1 MTARKGAAEPAPLT
15 VSQLAARIDDTLK
28 TGFAG
33 AVRVAGEVSNFSDRT
48 HWYFNLKDEGAV
60 VACVAFQ
67 SVAKKIGF
75 APASGQQVLVKG
87 RVEFYAPQGRLS
99 LVVEGMQPVGA
110 GAAELALK
118 RLVEEVRAL
127 GWLDPSRKRA
137 LPSFPGRI
145 AVITSRTGAALQ
157 DVLVT
162 ARKRCPAVAI
172 LVVDVRVQ
180 GEGAAAEI
188 AEAVRLVGLRHGAL
202 GVDAILVTRG
212 GGSIEDLWAFND
224 REVARAIVES
234 PVPVVAAVG
243 HETDTTLAELVADE
257 RCATP
262 TQAAMRLTPDKAALV
277 QQIDSAGR
285 RLSGHL
291 QRHLRHEQERL
302 AALAARPALAD
313 PRQLTR
319 DGAERLAQMLGMLK
333 SAAAWRLQSASG
345 QVDGWALRLERQQ
358 PRAVHARTWSRV
370 QVAGHRL
377 DAALKQATG
386 GVDLA
391 ALAQRL
397 ARAGSALV
405 TRAAAKV
412 QARESHLT
420 AIGPRS
426 ILSRGYSITT
436 GPDGKLIRSQ
446 GDVKPGDVIATT
458 VADGQIGSTVHAIG
472 GGGGAPNRKKP
483 RQGQQS
489 APPSLFG

>member
-1 MTARKGAAEPAPLT
+1 MTARKVAAEAAPLT
-15 VSQLAARIDDTLK
+15 VSQLAVKIDDTLK
-28 TGFAG
+28 AG
-33 AVRVAGEVSNFSDRT
+33 IAGSVRVAGEVSNFSDRT

-75 APASGQQVLVKG
+75 TPASGQQVLLKG

-110 GAAELALK
+110 GPAELALK

-127 GWLDPSRKRA
+127 GWLDPARKRP
-137 LPSFPGRI
+137 LPTFPRRI

-188 AEAVRLVGLRHGAL
+188 AEAVRLVGLRHGVL
-202 GVDAILVTRG
+202 GIDAVVVTRG

-234 PVPVVAAVG
+234 PIPVVAAIG

-262 TQAAMRLTPDKAALV
+262 TQAAMRLTPDTAGLM

-285 RLSGHL
+285 RLSAHL
-291 QRHLRHEQERL
+291 QRHMRHERERL

-313 PRQLTR
+313 PRHLTR
-319 DGAERLAQMLGMLK
+319 DAAERLAQMYGVLK
-333 SAAAWRLQSASG
+333 SVAMSRLQGAMG
-345 QVDGWALRLERQQ
+345 QVDGRALRLERQH
-358 PRAVHARTWSRV
+358 PRAVHARNVGRV

-377 DAALKQATG
+377 ETAVKHVIG

-391 ALAQRL
+391 ALAGHL
-397 ARAGSALV
+397 TRAGKAMV
-405 TRAAAKV
+405 TVAAAKV
-412 QARESHLT
+412 QARGSHLT

-426 ILSRGYSITT
+426 ILARGYSITT
-436 GPDGKLIRSQ
+436 GPDGTLIRSQ

-458 VADGQIGSTVHAIG
+458 VADGQIGSTVNAFG
-472 GGGGAPNRKKP
+472 GSAGAPNPKKP
-483 RQGQQS
+483 RRRPQS